1 VQFSISLS
9 KVRIDMPQK
18 TAARG
23 RPKGTGLDDA
33 GPLAAIAEMIAA
45 NPGMKPTTAIKAVGI
60 TDPSTV
66 RRLRDKY
73 QQLIGPKAQA
83 GGRSLPR
90 LAAQRPI
97 NNVIALRSH
106 TNPVRRDAKL
116 QSPLPASLPAAPHD
130 ATEDVPPAPED
141 DPARSPTVAKPDL
154 FAAAYAASVA
164 TAKVAIHLHYKSMW
178 YAFQWSACAYAIRN
192 TEYTRLVLASLTDKD
207 VKPRCSRHAD

>member
-1 VQFSISLS
+1 
-9 KVRIDMPQK
+9 MPQK

-33 GPLAAIAEMIAA
+33 GSLAAVAEMIVA
-45 NPGMKPTTAIKAVGI
+45 NPGMKPTTAIKAIGI

-73 QQLIGPKAQA
+73 QQMIGLEARA
-83 GGRSLPR
+83 SGRSLPR
-90 LAAQRPI
+90 PAAQRSV

-106 TNPVRRDAKL
+106 SVSMRRDAKPH
-116 QSPLPASLPAAPHD
+116 SPLPASQPAAPRGG
-130 ATEDVPPAPED
+130 AEDVAPVTED
-141 DPARSPTVAKPDL
+141 DPARTPTVAKPDL
-154 FAAAYAASVA
+154 FAAAFAASVA

-178 YAFQWSACAYAIRN
+178 YAFHWSACACAIRN

-207 VKPRCSRHAD
+207 IKPRCSRPAD

>member
-1 VQFSISLS
+1 
-9 KVRIDMPQK
+9 MPQK

-73 QQLIGPKAQA
+73 QQLIGPEARA
-83 GGRSLPR
+83 SGGSSLRPA
-90 LAAQRPI
+90 LQRPV
-97 NNVIALRSH
+97 NNVIALRSR
-106 TNPVRRDAKL
+106 TDCVRRDAKL
-116 QSPLPASLPAAPHD
+116 QSPLPTFRSAAPHD
-130 ATEDVPPAPED
+130 ATEDVPPATDD

-154 FAAAYAASVA
+154 FAAAFAASLA

-207 VKPRCSRHAD
+207 VKPRCSRPAD

>member
-1 VQFSISLS
+1 
-9 KVRIDMPQK
+9 MPQK

-33 GPLAAIAEMIAA
+33 GPLAAITEMIAA
-45 NPGMKPTTAIKAVGI
+45 NPGMKPTTAIKAVGV
-60 TDPSTV
+60 TDPSAV

-73 QQLIGPKAQA
+73 QQMIGPEAFA

-90 LAAQRPI
+90 PAVQRPA

-106 TNPVRRDAKL
+106 SNPVRREAKL
-116 QSPLPASLPAAPHD
+116 QSPLLASRPATPNGT
-130 ATEDVPPAPED
+130 TEDVPPATED
-141 DPARSPTVAKPDL
+141 DPARYPAVAEPDL

-164 TAKVAIHLHYKSMW
+164 AAKVAIHLHYKSMW
-178 YAFQWSACAYAIRN
+178 YAFQWSACACAIRN

-207 VKPRCSRHAD
+207 VKPRCSRPAE